1 MGIQLLLLTL
11 KNMDQRTLGEEG
23 LIVNFIR
30 LWSVRQSMIAPE
42 DRFVQYKKSVHE
54 DGLFSCNQAIG

>member
-1 MGIQLLLLTL
+1 
-11 KNMDQRTLGEEG
+11 LGEEG